1 MDGIYQGCTG
11 SVFLLQ
17 PVKVGAADLKGGDP
31 PGCILDP
38 DAAQCS
44 ALAQE
49 KGSDI
54 DIRGLVCGDRSSP
67 PWLSPMWILPER
79 YDRKERLFGIS
90 PGVCGAHQL
99 TNFAEWISRWAFLFR
114 LTTKKTM

>member
-1 MDGIYQGCTG
+1 MDGVYQGRTG

-17 PVKVGAADLKGGDP
+17 PVKVVAADFKGRYA
-31 PGCILDP
+31 PGCVFNP

-67 PWLSPMWILPER
+67 PLGR
-79 YDRKERLFGIS
+79 QY
-90 PGVCGAHQL
+90 
-99 TNFAEWISRWAFLFR
+99 
-114 LTTKKTM
+114 